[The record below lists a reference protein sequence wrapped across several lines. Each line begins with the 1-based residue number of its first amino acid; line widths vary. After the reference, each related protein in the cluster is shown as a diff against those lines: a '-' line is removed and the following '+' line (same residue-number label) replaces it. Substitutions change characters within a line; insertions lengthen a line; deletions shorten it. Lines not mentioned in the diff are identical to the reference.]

1 MIPST
6 FALSNT
12 LARLD
17 ATMNEAEDLLRI
29 GQRDVALNLIMQTS
43 DDFVTTLSQFDAGY
57 FSYAELEKI
66 EAYRIILRI
75 CTTAYA
81 ASMDEDEY
89 DPYNDDEG
97 DTIYEW

>member
-1 MIPST
+1 MLPST

-12 LARLD
+12 LTRLD

-43 DDFVTTLSQFDAGY
+43 DEFITILSQFDEGY
-57 FSYAELEKI
+57 FSFAELEKI
-66 EAYRIILRI
+66 EAYKIILDI
-75 CTTAYA
+75 CSA
-81 ASMDEDEY
+81 AQAATNEDEY
-89 DPYNDDEG
+89 DPYKDDEG